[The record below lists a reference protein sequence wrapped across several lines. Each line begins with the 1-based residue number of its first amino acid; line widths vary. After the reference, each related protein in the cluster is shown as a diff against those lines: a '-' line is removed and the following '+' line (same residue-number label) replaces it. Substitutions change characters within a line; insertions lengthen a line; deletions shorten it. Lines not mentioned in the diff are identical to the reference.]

1 MQDFLIFRKMIT
13 PLFIQIIFWIGV
25 ALIEIVGIVTIVGA
39 VSRGSALRQMQVPPE
54 TLQFYNQ
61 MGVKLPAPPS
71 ANSGPA
77 VLRGVLIMLIGPI
90 GWRIECELLI
100 VIFRIQSELR
110 AIPGFGW
117 GGSPV
122 PATPIPPR

>member
-1 MQDFLIFRKMIT
+1 MDNAQGAAVEDFLRFRKMIT

-25 ALIEIVGIVTIVGA
+25 AVIEIAGIATIVGA
-39 VSRGSALRQMQVPPE
+39 VNRGSALRQMQVPPE
-54 TLQFYNQ
+54 TLQFYQ
-61 MGVKLPAPPS
+61 QIGVKVTPPPS

-77 VLRGVLIMLIGPI
+77 VLMGVLIMLIGPI

-110 AIPGFGW
+110 VIPGFGR
-117 GGSPV
+117 S
-122 PATPIPPR
+122 